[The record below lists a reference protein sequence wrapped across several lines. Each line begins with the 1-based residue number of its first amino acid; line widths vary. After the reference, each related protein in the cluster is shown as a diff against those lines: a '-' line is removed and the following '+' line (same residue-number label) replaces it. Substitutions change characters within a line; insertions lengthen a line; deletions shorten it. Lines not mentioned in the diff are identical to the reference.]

1 MALCASRQENA
12 DKAVAALKEEFP
24 DADLLGIAPDLADYA
39 SVKAAFDKV
48 EKTWGGIDILVN
60 NAGVSDSPPSPPTP
74 KKPSTVCWT

>member
-48 EKTWGGIDILVN
+48 EKT
-60 NAGVSDSPPSPPTP
+60 
-74 KKPSTVCWT
+74 